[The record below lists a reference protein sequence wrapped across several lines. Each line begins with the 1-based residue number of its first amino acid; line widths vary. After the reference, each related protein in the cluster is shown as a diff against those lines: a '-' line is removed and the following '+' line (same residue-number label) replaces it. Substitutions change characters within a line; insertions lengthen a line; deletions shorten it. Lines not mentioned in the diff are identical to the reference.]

1 MTGIPIRLED
11 FGCVVWLDGET
22 IYTVELGDFEAHG
35 MADEVTVE
43 VTAPE
48 GDFLDRVNCEFGTA
62 FALEEF
68 AGR

>member
-1 MTGIPIRLED
+1 MNGVPIRLED
-11 FGCVVWLDGET
+11 FGCVAWVEGDT
-22 IYTVELGDFEAHG
+22 IYSVELGEFEEFG

-48 GDFLDRVNCEFGTA
+48 GAFLDRLNSELGTH

>member
-1 MTGIPIRLED
+1 
-11 FGCVVWLDGET
+11 
-22 IYTVELGDFEAHG
+22 